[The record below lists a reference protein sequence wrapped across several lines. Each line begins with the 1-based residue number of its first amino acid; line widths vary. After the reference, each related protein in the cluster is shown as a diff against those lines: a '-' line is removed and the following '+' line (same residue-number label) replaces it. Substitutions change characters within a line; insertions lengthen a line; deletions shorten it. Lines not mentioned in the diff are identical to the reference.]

1 MPIQAGSGGVGTIA
15 IQLAKYWMRYWGQ
28 CNAMHQSTEAAQGAN
43 AQADQAG
50 EFLGSTVEL
59 IATINA
65 MNTQIASAAEEQ
77 TSVAE
82 EPPGHAAG

>member
-1 MPIQAGSGGVGTIA
+1 
-15 IQLAKYWMRYWGQ
+15 
-28 CNAMHQSTEAAQGAN
+28 MHQSTEAAQGAN

-50 EFLGSTVEL
+50 AFLGNTVEL

-65 MNTQIASAAEEQ
+65 MNAQIASAAEEQ